1 MAMPATTL
9 KKRAWLV
16 ARPALLELQDEAG
29 RVVRRMIYVRSSD
42 KSDERARDLL
52 DREAAA
58 LGFAVVGERREARRW
73 PRALPA

>member
-42 KSDERARDLL
+42 KS
-52 DREAAA
+52 
-58 LGFAVVGERREARRW
+58 
-73 PRALPA
+73 